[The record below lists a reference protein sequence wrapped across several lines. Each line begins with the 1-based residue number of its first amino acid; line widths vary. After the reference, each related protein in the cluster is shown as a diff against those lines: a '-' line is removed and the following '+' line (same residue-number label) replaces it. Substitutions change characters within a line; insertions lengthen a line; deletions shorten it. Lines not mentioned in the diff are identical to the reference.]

1 MKDVKQMVFSALAA
15 LDIPIQDNPVKL
27 SHRDAPYAIIRT
39 IGAPQTKYKNYYK
52 MSWLL
57 RVDVFSKYKGEKE
70 ILDYYSQVLDKLDT
84 LRQEEGIT
92 YIFPTISIM
101 DDKELGPITKHGV
114 ISITV
119 DTQEGVAQE

>member
-1 MKDVKQMVFSALAA
+1 MINVKQMVFDALAA
-15 LDIPIQDNPVKL
+15 LDIPIQDNPVNLGHKEA
-27 SHRDAPYAIIRT
+27 SYAIIRT

-70 ILDYYSQVLDKLDT
+70 ILDYYSQVLDKLDA

-92 YIFPTISIM
+92 YIFPTITIM
-101 DDKELGPITKHGV
+101 DEKEIGPITKHGV

-119 DTQEGVAQE
+119 DTMEGVVQE